1 MTGLIYPFADVPA
14 LHEVIEVASGVY
26 WLRMPLPFGIDHIN
40 LWLLEDGEGWT
51 IVDTGIKA
59 PLVQDAW
66 EGLFDGVMAG
76 KPVNRLI
83 CTHHHPDHFGMA
95 GWLCARKNTMLWM
108 ARAEYFMGRALVLDQ
123 HPTPPPEILT
133 YFKRAGLPPEDLQRI
148 AESGYDRMHEIVTRP
163 PSAYRRLRDED
174 ELMIGGRLWRVVS
187 GRGHSPEHICLLCP
201 ELNVLISGD
210 QVLPRISSNVSV
222 GPTEPFANPLA
233 DWMQSLYRFREL
245 SNDLLVLPAH
255 NEPFYGLH
263 ARLDSLI
270 KGHEQRLELVEALC
284 ATPVTAAEIMPALYR
299 RTLKGIDFNLGLG
312 ECLSHLH
319 YLAALGQLTVSDD
332 LEGIRRFC
340 RK

>member
-1 MTGLIYPFADVPA
+1 
-14 LHEVIEVASGVY
+14 
-26 WLRMPLPFGIDHIN
+26 
-40 LWLLEDGEGWT
+40 
-51 IVDTGIKA
+51 
-59 PLVQDAW
+59 
-66 EGLFDGVMAG
+66 
-76 KPVNRLI
+76 
-83 CTHHHPDHFGMA
+83 
-95 GWLCARKNTMLWM
+95 
-108 ARAEYFMGRALVLDQ
+108 
-123 HPTPPPEILT
+123 
-133 YFKRAGLPPEDLQRI
+133 
-148 AESGYDRMHEIVTRP
+148 
-163 PSAYRRLRDED
+163 
-174 ELMIGGRLWRVVS
+174 VVS